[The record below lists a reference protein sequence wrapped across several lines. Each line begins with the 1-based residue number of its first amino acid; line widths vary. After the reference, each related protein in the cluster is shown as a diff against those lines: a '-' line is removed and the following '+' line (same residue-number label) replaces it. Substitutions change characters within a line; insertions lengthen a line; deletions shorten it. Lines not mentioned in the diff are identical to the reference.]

1 MVDDLFQ
8 DETLPRPAR
17 PRKSA
22 VLAIGLV
29 LVAILAGGGWLLRST
44 FNGDTPRASA
54 RQELAT
60 PSADPPPAI
69 APLGDRSA
77 YFAPPPPDVAD
88 EEPDPAPSIGEPQ
101 AVVRPAAWDSP
112 ITLIAAGADGQPG
125 TGSRPASSG
134 TPAMRTALPQ
144 GMPQGL
150 PLPFAAARA
159 GEGAPGADTGQLK
172 AALDAMRIGAQTSLD
187 ADRPAF
193 EPAGSASPAQSPF
206 QGADTAALYGRKA
219 GVVQASL
226 ASGRNTSRIRVPES
240 RLTLS
245 PGTIVHAV
253 LTTAVNTDLPG
264 AFNARVTRTVY
275 DEIDGGIVL
284 IPQGSLITG
293 TVSTQVEYG
302 EERAFLVAQYIRIAG
317 TNHYLDLGGVS
328 AAGLDGTAGIHADV
342 NNHYGR
348 ALGVGILTALLGTS
362 SAVARAGLDD
372 DRDSIEAE
380 SIAGGATELQ
390 RVGGRFLER
399 ELRLRPTLTAKPGDQ
414 IAFILNRELQFDG
427 GSP

>member
-1 MVDDLFQ
+1 
-8 DETLPRPAR
+8 
-17 PRKSA
+17 
-22 VLAIGLV
+22 
-29 LVAILAGGGWLLRST
+29 
-44 FNGDTPRASA
+44 
-54 RQELAT
+54 
-60 PSADPPPAI
+60 
-69 APLGDRSA
+69 
-77 YFAPPPPDVAD
+77 
-88 EEPDPAPSIGEPQ
+88 
-101 AVVRPAAWDSP
+101 
-112 ITLIAAGADGQPG
+112 
-125 TGSRPASSG
+125 
-134 TPAMRTALPQ
+134 
-144 GMPQGL
+144 
-150 PLPFAAARA
+150 
-159 GEGAPGADTGQLK
+159 
-172 AALDAMRIGAQTSLD
+172 
-187 ADRPAF
+187 
-193 EPAGSASPAQSPF
+193 
-206 QGADTAALYGRKA
+206 
-219 GVVQASL
+219 
-226 ASGRNTSRIRVPES
+226 
-240 RLTLS
+240 
-245 PGTIVHAV
+245 
-253 LTTAVNTDLPG
+253 
-264 AFNARVTRTVY
+264 TVF
-275 DEIDGGIVL
+275 DEIDGGIAL

-380 SIAGGATELQ
+380 SIAGGAVELQ